1 MVGIKGFE
9 ETAAGGRRPVPIGVE
24 KIAGSKGLYAL
35 KTTATLSVGDI
46 QLGAVEL
53 KNHDTDDRAFID
65 TLHNLAVKQQ
75 LDDKYQPVNLTTTDA
90 NKKDLALSGIT
101 EAHKFSF
108 VMENGD
114 GYLAFDEDAD
124 NTKIFLKDGEGYSDD
139 EIKFTSK
146 ISIIRDAGVDVTLRG
161 VIWGI

>member
-9 ETAAGGRRPVPIGVE
+9 ETASGGRRPVPIGVE

-35 KTTATLSVGDI
+35 KTTATLSVGDV

-53 KNHDTDDRAFID
+53 KNYNTDDRSFID
-65 TLHNLAVKQQ
+65 PDHYLAVKDQ
-75 LDDKYQPVNLTTTDA
+75 LDDKYQPVKLITIDA

-101 EAHKFSF
+101 EAHKVSF
-108 VMENGD
+108 IMEGGD

-139 EIKFTSK
+139 KLKFTSK
-146 ISIIRDAGVDVTLRG
+146 ISIIRDAGVNVTLRG